1 MTGIGNTSPPIDRP
15 GGPVEL
21 RLPAEPE
28 LTSMVRLAAS
38 GLASITAFTID
49 EIEDIKIAVTEVMI
63 SLIEHGDG
71 DHLSIEFSIDDDRF
85 TVRGC
90 TPASSFDPDN
100 ADLQLSR
107 TVLAEVGSAHGMRS
121 IDGRA
126 EIWATVSRS
135 V

>member
-1 MTGIGNTSPPIDRP
+1 LPPTTRP

-21 RLPAEPE
+21 RIPAEPE

-38 GLASITAFTID
+38 GLASLTAFSID
-49 EIEDIKIAVTEVMI
+49 QIEDIKIAVTEVMI

-71 DHLSIEFSIDDDRF
+71 DPLSIEFSIDDDRF

-90 TPASSFDPDN
+90 TSASSFDPDN
-100 ADLQLSR
+100 IDLQLSR

-121 IDGRA
+121 VDGRA
-126 EIWATVSRS
+126 EVWAAVSRS